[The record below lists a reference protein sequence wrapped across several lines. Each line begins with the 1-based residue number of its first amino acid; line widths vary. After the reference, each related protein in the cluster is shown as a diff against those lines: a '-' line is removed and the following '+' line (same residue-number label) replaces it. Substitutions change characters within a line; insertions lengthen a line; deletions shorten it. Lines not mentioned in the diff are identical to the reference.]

1 MCPDANDAVDAIIH
15 SVKKS
20 HLNFYIQESPFS
32 LLINLRKTFI
42 KNKNG
47 DPLMPPPSDTSD
59 DDINEQ
65 KIKAEKLEQENFR
78 ISESMG
84 QLEAELKDTRDA
96 LHSLSNKLEIAKA
109 ENMEELSKVHKS
121 KKEVEKLKTE
131 NKSLKQSNNELRVK
145 METFK
150 NDTDTL
156 NKSLKTKDKEIDKLV
171 SKNNNLEE
179 QLAVKKAEN
188 RNLADENKN
197 IVDEKIKLEASVLEK
212 PRIEH
217 DVKSTSPDTEL
228 KLEAETKT
236 QTADEVSSK
245 FLLEPLTTSPVST
258 PSSAIT
264 ASPPTRFRNL
274 CKHTPQC
281 IVREPRPPPSPSITF
296 LYNERSKYHQHMM
309 LWDKKEFAG
318 HPRCF
323 SVENENYGCDD
334 CTWLKWW
341 YKWHGETHGFP
352 DIPEWTYKKYQ

>member
-145 METFK
+145 MKTFK

-156 NKSLKTKDKEIDKLV
+156 NKSLKTKAKEIDRLV

-212 PRIEH
+212 PGIEH
-217 DVKSTSPDTEL
+217 DTEL

-245 FLLEPLTTSPVST
+245 IVLEPLTTSPVSR
-258 PSSAIT
+258 PSSAIAIT
-264 ASPPTRFRNL
+264 ASPPSRSRNL

-281 IVREPRPPPSPSITF
+281 IVREPRPPPPSHSCTTKDQSIT
-296 LYNERSKYHQHMM
+296 S
-309 LWDKKEFAG
+309 
-318 HPRCF
+318 
-323 SVENENYGCDD
+323 
-334 CTWLKWW
+334 T
-341 YKWHGETHGFP
+341 
-352 DIPEWTYKKYQ
+352 

>member
-1 MCPDANDAVDAIIH
+1 MCLDANDAVDAIIH

-131 NKSLKQSNNELRVK
+131 NKSLKQSNNEL
-145 METFK
+145 
-150 NDTDTL
+150 
-156 NKSLKTKDKEIDKLV
+156 KSQDG
-171 SKNNNLEE
+171 N
-179 QLAVKKAEN
+179 
-188 RNLADENKN
+188 
-197 IVDEKIKLEASVLEK
+197 
-212 PRIEH
+212 
-217 DVKSTSPDTEL
+217 
-228 KLEAETKT
+228 
-236 QTADEVSSK
+236 
-245 FLLEPLTTSPVST
+245 F
-258 PSSAIT
+258 
-264 ASPPTRFRNL
+264 
-274 CKHTPQC
+274 
-281 IVREPRPPPSPSITF
+281 
-296 LYNERSKYHQHMM
+296 
-309 LWDKKEFAG
+309 
-318 HPRCF
+318 
-323 SVENENYGCDD
+323 
-334 CTWLKWW
+334 
-341 YKWHGETHGFP
+341 
-352 DIPEWTYKKYQ
+352 